1 MPSVDN
7 YTKGLPQSG
16 AGLSRAA
23 SAASTHSR
31 ILVLCVDRD
40 DDIGSKG
47 GMETPVVGRDPC
59 INAGVRLAIE
69 DPEDPDAN
77 AIFGAVKTYE
87 ELIAKG
93 YTSQVAVVAG
103 KYNRGIEADEKI
115 CLEVQNILG
124 EYKADAAVLVSD
136 GEDDET
142 IVPVIQSMVPV
153 ISIQRIIIKHSRT
166 VEYSYAV
173 LGRYIKMLAYDP
185 RYSKFFLGV
194 PGALL
199 VATSLASFFG
209 LTKEALALVFS
220 ILGAAFIIRA
230 FDIDKAL
237 SSLGRP
243 TPTGFIRIFSTFAGI
258 LIIVVSIVNGISTI
272 PNEAIVPNMTALHT
286 ITNRVIVG
294 SFVHGTITLLWIG
307 IATILAGSLLSNW
320 FKGSILTMSD
330 ILRLVVLALLY
341 IPILQFTS
349 VLTERTNPF
358 NLISSLLIGLAITLI
373 AATFLFQYF
382 RNRKGEKFLSI
393 NPLNI
398 LSNYFKT
405 VKSSSSQA
413 FVYRW

>member
-7 YTKGLPQSG
+7 YTKGLPQNG
-16 AGLSRAA
+16 AGLSRVT
-23 SAASTHSR
+23 SAASRHSR

-103 KYNRGIEADEKI
+103 KSNRGIEADEKI

-124 EYKADAAVLVSD
+124 EYMADAAVLVSD

-142 IVPVIQSMVPV
+142 LVPVIQSMVPV

-209 LTKEALALVFS
+209 LAKEALALVFC

-243 TPTGFIRIFSTFAGI
+243 TPTGFIRIFSAFAGI
-258 LIIVVSIVNGISTI
+258 LIIVVSIVNGLSSI
-272 PNEAIVPNMTALHT
+272 PNEAIVPNMTVLHT
-286 ITNRVIVG
+286 ISNRVIVG
-294 SFVHGTITLLWIG
+294 TFVHGTITLLWIG

-358 NLISSLLIGLAITLI
+358 SLISSLLIGLAITLV

-382 RNRKGEKFLSI
+382 KNRKGGEVLKH
-393 NPLNI
+393 
-398 LSNYFKT
+398 
-405 VKSSSSQA
+405 
-413 FVYRW
+413 

>member
-7 YTKGLPQSG
+7 YAKKNG
-16 AGLSRAA
+16 AGLSRVAA
-23 SAASTHSR
+23 SHSR

-47 GMETPVVGRDPC
+47 GMETPIVGRDPC

-77 AIFGAVKTYE
+77 AIFAAIKTYE
-87 ELIAKG
+87 ELLAKG
-93 YTSQVAVVAG
+93 YSSQVALVAG
-103 KYNRGIEADEKI
+103 KSNRGIEADEKI
-115 CLEVQNILG
+115 GLEIQNVLG
-124 EYKADAAVLVSD
+124 EYRADAAVLVSD

-142 IVPVIQSMVPV
+142 VMPVIQTMIPV
-153 ISIQRIIIKHSRT
+153 ISIQRIIIKHSRS

-173 LGRYIKMLAYDP
+173 LGRYLKMLAYDP

-220 ILGAAFIIRA
+220 ILGVAFIIRA

-243 TPTGFIRIFSTFAGI
+243 TPTGFIRIFSAFAGI
-258 LIIVVSIVNGISTI
+258 LIIVVSVVNGLSSI
-272 PNEAIVPNMTALHT
+272 PSEAIVPNMGVLHV
-286 ITNRVIVG
+286 ISNRIIVG

-358 NLISSLLIGLAITLI
+358 SLISSLLIGLAITLV

-382 RNRKGEKFLSI
+382 RNRKGGEVLKH
-393 NPLNI
+393 
-398 LSNYFKT
+398 
-405 VKSSSSQA
+405 
-413 FVYRW
+413 